1 MKKRV
6 VAYRRL
12 PAAAVELLEA
22 RCELRIADADTERA
36 AFHEALEHAHGMI
49 GNKLKITPA
58 LLDAAPLLETAATI
72 SAGYDDFDVPELTRR
87 GVVLTNTPAEVTE
100 TTADL
105 VFGLMLAAAR
115 RIAELDAWT
124 RRGQWRASSGPA
136 QFGVDVHH
144 KTLGIIG
151 LGRIGAALARRAAL
165 GFGMNVLYTNR
176 TRNAEAESAY
186 GAQARALPD
195 LLEQAD
201 FVCVLVPLSDA
212 THKLIGAAE
221 LRRMK
226 PSAILI
232 NCGRGPVVDEA
243 ALVDA
248 LRERRILGAGLDVY
262 EREPL
267 EASPLFMLPNVVVA
281 PHIGSATKETREA
294 MAVRA
299 AQNVLDAL
307 DGRVTATYVNR
318 EALEHRASFP
328 KRHAAS
334 APNEAGR

>member
-22 RCELRIADADTERA
+22 RCDLRIADADSERA
-36 AFHEALEHAHGMI
+36 AFLDALANAHGMI
-49 GNKLKITPA
+49 GNKLRITPA

-105 VFGLMLAAAR
+105 VFGLMLATAR
-115 RIAELDAWT
+115 RLAELDAWT

-144 KTLGIIG
+144 KTLGIVG
-151 LGRIGAALARRAAL
+151 LGRIGAAVARRAAL
-165 GFGMNVLYTNR
+165 GFGMKVLYTNR

-195 LLEQAD
+195 LLSEAD

-226 PSAILI
+226 RTAILI

-243 ALVDA
+243 ALIEA
-248 LRERRILGAGLDVY
+248 LHERRILGAGLDVY
-262 EREPL
+262 ESEPL
-267 EASPLFMLPNVVVA
+267 GASPLFTLPNVVLA
-281 PHIGSATKETREA
+281 PHIGTATQETREA

-307 DGRVTATYVNR
+307 DGQRTSNYVNP
-318 EALEHRASFP
+318 EALQHRASFP
-328 KRHAAS
+328 KRHAAPTKS
-334 APNEAGR
+334 NA